1 MKAVIMAGGEGV
13 RMRPLALGLPK
24 PMTPLLD
31 KPVLA
36 HLSALLRR
44 CGITQIALTLQY
56 MPQAITSCFGDG
68 SEYGTALTYFTEPE
82 PMGTAGS
89 VRACM
94 DWLGEEDF
102 LVLSGD
108 AVCALDLKAAMAF
121 HAVHRS
127 AATLVLCRHP
137 APLEYGLVLTDEEG
151 RVERF
156 IEKPAW
162 SQVITN
168 QINTGIYLLS
178 RRAMELVPQGVPYDF
193 AQDLFPA
200 LLAAGAPLY
209 GYLAEGYWR
218 DIGDCQAYLS
228 CVSDVLAGRV
238 NLELEA
244 PKIAPGVWS
253 ASPLPASVQVIP
265 PCYIGPNVSVGE
277 GALLGPN
284 TVLETGSTVG
294 RFALVQQSVLQGAHA
309 GDRTTLYGAILCRG
323 AVAGR
328 GAVLNEGTV
337 LGENAVAGED
347 AVLME
352 GVKVWPNR
360 WVSAGSRLTANLTAG
375 GLRAPLRFDRGG
387 VIYGRAGED
396 LTAELLLSLG
406 SALGEAGRLVRRRA
420 FETMCRENGGTKIAT
435 AHHRDDNA
443 ETVLLNMARGTGL
456 RGLCG
461 IRPVYGKWIR
471 PLLCLT
477 RQEIEEG
484 LAEEGISWRTD
495 ATNEEDEYTRNRI
508 RHRILPELERQVNA
522 GTSRH
527 LGELA
532 EQAGEIWDYMQEQ
545 TDEAWKLCVKE
556 LPAGN
561 RFIIEE
567 EPFRTLAPALQKMLI
582 HRCICRA
589 AGRERDIESAHVNK
603 VLDLFL
609 RQTGRRLDLPG
620 RVRALRTYGAV
631 ELQRISADAARE
643 EGGKADADIPESART
658 GNPPMGKIPLQ
669 IPGETYFP
677 ETGERILCRFAE
689 QADYIYAKEIPQKS
703 YTKLIDYDII
713 KYSLSARTRQAG
725 DYLTVDS
732 RGNRQKLKSYFINE
746 KVPREEREH
755 KLLIADGRHIVWIPG
770 MRMSSAYQVRKET
783 GKILEIKITK
793 EKNNGRT
800 RRQRPASGHCSDQKN
815 AYLDYW

>member
-13 RMRPLALGLPK
+13 RLRPLSLGLPK

-36 HLSALLRR
+36 HLIALLRR

-323 AVAGR
+323 AAAGR

-347 AVLME
+347 TVLME

-360 WVSAGSRLTANLTAG
+360 WVAAGSRLTASLTSGNLRG
-375 GLRAPLRFDRGG
+375 PVRFGQGG
-387 VIYGRAGED
+387 VIQGRAGEA
-396 LTAELLLSLG
+396 LTAELLLALG
-406 SALGEAGRLVRRRA
+406 SALGEDGRLVLGWSGGDAAAMLARAAASGACAAGGQVLACDAPTPAAGAWLAACCGFPALFVQQERERIFLHFFDSNGLPLPRARQRR
-420 FETMCRENGGTKIAT
+420 
-435 AHHRDDNA
+435 
-443 ETVLLNMARGTGL
+443 
-456 RGLCG
+456 
-461 IRPVYGKWIR
+461 
-471 PLLCLT
+471 
-477 RQEIEEG
+477 
-484 LAEEGISWRTD
+484 
-495 ATNEEDEYTRNRI
+495 
-508 RHRILPELERQVNA
+508 LERA
-522 GTSRH
+522 LFR
-527 LGELA
+527 GEVVR
-532 EQAGEIWDYMQEQ
+532 M
-545 TDEAWKLCVKE
+545 
-556 LPAGN
+556 PAG
-561 RFIIEE
+561 RIGRL
-567 EPFRTLAPALQKMLI
+567 EPI
-582 HRCICRA
+582 
-589 AGRERDIESAHVNK
+589 
-603 VLDLFL
+603 
-609 RQTGRRLDLPG
+609 TGSL
-620 RVRALRTYGAV
+620 GAYA
-631 ELQRISADAARE
+631 ADAARRTRLDALPQRPLRLAVPRRD
-643 EGGKADADIPESART
+643 GADAPLALALEKMGCAVQSEWEQGIPAFETAHGGFHLLAHDESGALLEPEHLLAMAVFVEFEDGEGRAAVLPGAPAALEALAGARGGVLLRLGRDGPDAQALYEALPWLRDGVFAACRLCQRLCRT
-658 GNPPMGKIPLQ
+658 GEPLSALAGRVPQ
-669 IPGETYFP
+669 FHLLRRELPLSSDCGA
-677 ETGERILCRFAE
+677 LAE
-689 QADYIYAKEIPQKS
+689 QVLRELPDLSSAGEGLRFSGDTGSAYLLPLPQRKAIRIVGEGPAMEAAAELCDFYAKKIRELDKKAAERKSSQK
-703 YTKLIDYDII
+703 
-713 KYSLSARTRQAG
+713 
-725 DYLTVDS
+725 
-732 RGNRQKLKSYFINE
+732 E
-746 KVPREEREH
+746 
-755 KLLIADGRHIVWIPG
+755 
-770 MRMSSAYQVRKET
+770 
-783 GKILEIKITK
+783 LE
-793 EKNNGRT
+793 N
-800 RRQRPASGHCSDQKN
+800 
-815 AYLDYW
+815 